1 MFAGTWKDMYK
12 GTTGTVALR
21 LLEMLSPTSTVY
33 FCRKFDLGVGWSLKP
48 SWTLGWYVNSRL
60 AIGL

>member
-1 MFAGTWKDMYK
+1 MYT

-21 LLEMLSPTSTVY
+21 LLQTLSPTSTVY
-33 FCRKFDLGVGWSLKP
+33 FCRKFDLGPDRQLKP

>member
-1 MFAGTWKDMYK
+1 MYK

-33 FCRKFDLGVGWSLKP
+33 FCRKFDLGAGWSLKP